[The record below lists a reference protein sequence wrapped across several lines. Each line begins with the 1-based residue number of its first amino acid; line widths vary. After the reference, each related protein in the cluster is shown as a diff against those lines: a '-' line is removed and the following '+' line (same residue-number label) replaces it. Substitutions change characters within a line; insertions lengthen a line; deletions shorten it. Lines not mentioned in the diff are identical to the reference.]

1 MGYEEP
7 VIRLKKIKMY
17 SLIKVDGF
25 YLYLTG
31 RGGNQL
37 LVTNAVELSLD
48 YEQMCYVKAITG
60 ASDKKMTEEQLEQ
73 SKDISRERNI
83 LLYNIL
89 KEKYQRTIY
98 KKRPNPVG
106 DKLEEWQ
113 EAFENL
119 SISNQI
125 YVLLQILQL
134 SQQTNAGAD
143 LRLIGGKNA
152 TGKAQLN
159 KKISDKSEFK
169 LVNQSAAGLYQNEI
183 DLLTI

>member
-1 MGYEEP
+1 
-7 VIRLKKIKMY
+7 
-17 SLIKVDGF
+17 
-25 YLYLTG
+25 
-31 RGGNQL
+31 
-37 LVTNAVELSLD
+37 
-48 YEQMCYVKAITG
+48 MCYVKAITG
-60 ASDKKMTEEQLEQ
+60 ASDKKMTDEQLDQ

-89 KEKYQRTIY
+89 KEKHQQTIY
-98 KKRPNPVG
+98 KNRPNPVG

-134 SQQTNAGAD
+134 SQQANAGVD
-143 LRLIGGKNA
+143 LTLIGGKKK
-152 TGKAQLN
+152 TGVSLVG
-159 KKISDKSEFK
+159 KILSGKSEFK
-169 LVNQSAAGLYQNEI
+169 LVNQSVAGLYQNEI